1 MPDDLPG
8 YLPRSRSRAPDGR
21 LVDPLPAGRAIV
33 VLVVFVAVTVALLG
47 KVGASPAAART
58 TRGGRSSSST
68 AAASHPPTT
77 TTVPPTTTTTIPPS
91 SVAVLVANGT
101 QVNGLAGRT
110 TATLKSAGWGTLPA
124 VNATAQVSKTMVY
137 YVAGFQ
143 QPAAAVASALGLP
156 SDVVAPYT
164 SGVPVGTVGSAK
176 VVVVAGPDLASPT
189 TTTTTAP
196 PPTTTAARH
205 G

>member
-1 MPDDLPG
+1 M
-8 YLPRSRSRAPDGR
+8 
-21 LVDPLPAGRAIV
+21 GRAIA
-33 VLVVFVAVTVALLG
+33 VLVVFVVVTVALLG
-47 KVGASPAAART
+47 RVGTSSVAVRS
-58 TRGGRSSSST
+58 TRSGPST
-68 AAASHPPTT
+68 PVPVATSRRPTA

-110 TATLKSAGWGTLPA
+110 TTTLKSAGWGTLPA

-156 SDVVAPYT
+156 SDVVAPYA

-176 VVVVAGPDLASPT
+176 VVVVAGPDLASPA

-196 PPTTTAARH
+196 PTTTARH

>member
-1 MPDDLPG
+1 MP
-8 YLPRSRSRAPDGR
+8 
-21 LVDPLPAGRAIV
+21 VGRATV

-47 KVGASPAAART
+47 KVGTTPAAAGT
-58 TRGGRSSSST
+58 AHPGRSASGSG
-68 AAASHPPTT
+68 AASRPPTT

-91 SVAVLVANGT
+91 SVTVLVANGT

-110 TATLKSAGWGTLPA
+110 TTTLKSAGWGTLPA

-156 SDVVAPYT
+156 SGDVAPYT
-164 SGVPVGTVGSAK
+164 SGVPVGTIGSAK

-196 PPTTTAARH
+196 PTATTSARH